1 MRDASALPNEKASR
15 AGALLQIH
23 VRRRHQ
29 FGKRR
34 IFAPST
40 PSFSSMFS

>member
-1 MRDASALPNEKASR
+1 VKNHKKARHRR
-15 AGALLQIH
+15 AFFRLHSTLA
-23 VRRRHQ
+23 Q